1 MSIHPLFIGSLGLTE
16 LLIILFIIVLIVGGK
31 KLPQLGA
38 GLGEGIKNFKKS
50 IKGSEEL
57 PEDKTD
63 ASKEESSQSS
73 QA

>member
-1 MSIHPLFIGSLGLTE
+1 MSIHPLFIGSLGMTE

-50 IKGSEEL
+50 IKGTQGDKL
-57 PEDKTD
+57 PEDKAET
-63 ASKEESSQSS
+63 SKEESK
-73 QA
+73 A

>member
-1 MSIHPLFIGSLGLTE
+1 MSIHPLFIGTLGMTE

-50 IKGSEEL
+50 IKGSDKL
-57 PEDKTD
+57 PEDKADT
-63 ASKEESSQSS
+63 SKDESK
-73 QA
+73 A

>member
-38 GLGEGIKNFKKS
+38 GLGEGIKNFKNS
-50 IKGSEEL
+50 IKGSSDKL
-57 PEDKTD
+57 PPDD
-63 ASKEESSQSS
+63 QGPSNEESK
-73 QA
+73 A